1 MRTAAENPRVL
12 IIENNFLIAEM
23 VHDMVRDLGYSVT
36 KTAYR
41 LPSALKEIG
50 KDNFDCALVNIGID
64 AEKHGIDIADVLKEF
79 GVPFGFITGYTHS
92 LAERHVDVPLL
103 EKPFS
108 AEQLRDFLDRLVG
121 PAR

>member
-23 VHDMVRDLGYSVT
+23 VHDMVHDLGYSVT

-92 LAERHVDVPLL
+92 LTDWLVQPGKIDANRR
-103 EKPFS
+103 S
-108 AEQLRDFLDRLVG
+108 ALPPKADI
-121 PAR
+121 